1 MRSLRDELLHS
12 NQLRK
17 QQLLELGQLRE
28 DEKQRM
34 LHEHDEQVAPPF
46 IAESPTLLLLSDD
59 VFRCHHCRVVVFVG
73 VNVVIVVVLPWFQ
86 FIFTIFVACCSYLY
100 HCHVVIGIAAHF

>member
-1 MRSLRDELLHS
+1 MRSLREELLHS

-34 LHEHDEQVAPPF
+34 LRDHDEQVLPP
-46 IAESPTLLLLSDD
+46 SHVSN
-59 VFRCHHCRVVVFVG
+59 VVVDYA
-73 VNVVIVVVLPWFQ
+73 VVV
-86 FIFTIFVACCSYLY
+86 
-100 HCHVVIGIAAHF
+100 

>member
-46 IAESPTLLLLSDD
+46 IAESPTLFLLSDD
-59 VFRCHHCRVVVFVG
+59 VFRCHHCRVVFVFVG
-73 VNVVIVVVLPWFQ
+73 VNVVIVVAFSWFQ
-86 FIFTIFVACCSYLY
+86 LIFTIFCSLL
-100 HCHVVIGIAAHF
+100 

>member
-34 LHEHDEQVAPPF
+34 LRDHDEQVLPP
-46 IAESPTLLLLSDD
+46 SNVSN
-59 VFRCHHCRVVVFVG
+59 VVVDYA
-73 VNVVIVVVLPWFQ
+73 VVV
-86 FIFTIFVACCSYLY
+86 
-100 HCHVVIGIAAHF
+100 

>member
-46 IAESPTLLLLSDD
+46 IAKSPTLVLLSDD
-59 VFRCHHCRVVVFVG
+59 VFRCHHCRVVVVFVG
-73 VNVVIVVVLPWFQ
+73 VNVVIVVVLPLFQ
-86 FIFTIFVACCSYLY
+86 FIFTIFCSLL
-100 HCHVVIGIAAHF
+100 